1 MRVCFVQGSPSGAR
15 SILEK
20 VRFAKLC
27 LWRDFFALNSWSIT
41 FSVSDEDA
49 FSGKRISSNSYK
61 ILNIYS
67 TFYTLSNK
75 KIGIHSLIRRI
86 TIMVIRV

>member
-1 MRVCFVQGSPSGAR
+1 MPVQFLRKCVLLNFVFGA
-15 SILEK
+15 I
-20 VRFAKLC
+20 
-27 LWRDFFALNSWSIT
+27 FFALNSWSIT